1 VIIHSYL
8 TDGLY
13 GWAEIFV
20 KSFRF
25 YHGDE
30 HKIFLSTR
38 DLTLEQIDRLLSLYP
53 NLHISNKKLDL
64 NKISERAKLSVKQ
77 ILKLKKHIE
86 NNAVTP
92 STVIWKQAISVE
104 DRYRNSIVE
113 AMKAYPNE
121 DFLIHFD
128 IDMYFRTH
136 LEQLFKIIR
145 NNDISIKFRLKSKM
159 SRKVM
164 GGLIGFKL
172 NKKTM
177 KFMYRWI
184 YHIDA
189 LPLYKK
195 PLGYGQASFYL
206 AYSDLKD
213 ELEWGHVPSKFISPR
228 FADTDVIWSGN
239 SKRGKVKNLQICYKD
254 FKEAKNK

>member
-1 VIIHSYL
+1 MIIHSYL

-53 NLHISNKKLDL
+53 NLHISNKSL
-64 NKISERAKLSVKQ
+64 NLRNIARRAKVSVEK
-77 ILKLKKHIE
+77 IKELKKYIE
-86 NNAVTP
+86 NNAVTKN
-92 STVIWKQAISVE
+92 TFIWKQAISVE
-104 DRYRNSIVE
+104 DRYRNSIIE
-113 AMKAYPNE
+113 AMRAYPDE

-128 IDMYFRTH
+128 IDMYFRIQ
-136 LEQLFKIIR
+136 LDQLFEIVR
-145 NNDISIKFRLKSKM
+145 SNDISIKFRLKSKM

-172 NKKTM
+172 NNKTK
-177 KFMYRWI
+177 KFMQRWI
-184 YHIDA
+184 YHINA

-206 AYSDLKD
+206 AYCDLKD
-213 ELEWGHVPSKFISPR
+213 ELKWGHVPSKFISPR
-228 FADTDVIWSGN
+228 FAETDVIWSGN
-239 SKRGKVKNLQICYKD
+239 SKRGKVRNLKICYND
-254 FKEAKNK
+254 FKEKKNK